1 MVLKRKGWKKA
12 MDKTDFKYLD
22 EKLAEYEK
30 ENNELKETIL
40 ELEEKIKVLEDAN
53 YELNDKLLDLYQ
65 ENAK

>member
-1 MVLKRKGWKKA
+1 

-22 EKLAEYEK
+22 KKLAEYER

-53 YELNDKLLDLYQ
+53 CKLNDILLDLQ
-65 ENAK
+65 KENARGKTLGFIKK